1 MAYIEDFID
10 STGNHKF
17 LELRFHRESRMR
29 YQISDISALF
39 DDNYK
44 ILLEYLKHHESIQKP
59 RIQELLDYAEGNNHE
74 VSKSGRRQ
82 DEDMADVRAIHN
94 YGKYISTFKQGYLV
108 GNPIRVEYDDEVN
121 NELLKEL
128 VKKNNF
134 HQLNRQL
141 IKDLSKV
148 GRAYELA
155 YRSADDKTKVIRL
168 DPRETFIIYKNDVDK
183 DSLIGVRYYNK
194 SQIDKTDKI
203 VEVYTSSEVIFFE
216 FDGELTETGRQPHAF
231 GAVPITEYLNTDDGL
246 GDYETELS
254 LIDLYDSAQS
264 DTANYMQDL
273 SDAILAIIGRVSF
286 PEYVNTPEKAIEY
299 LRTMR
304 KARLLNLE
312 PPVDGEGR
320 EGSVDAKYLYKKY
333 DVQGTEAYKNR
344 IAEDIHRFTNTP
356 DMTDNKFAGN
366 QSGEALK
373 WKVFGLDQ
381 ERVDLQALFEQ
392 SLKRRYKLIAHVS
405 EFLSEIK
412 DFDISKLKII
422 FTPNLPKSDQE
433 KINDFKALGGELSN
447 KTKMFVTGIVD
458 DPDEE
463 EDKIMQESQSGSLL
477 AQKLEAQTRMSDKE
491 LAHGHA
497 H

>member
-1 MAYIEDFID
+1 MSYIEEFVD
-10 STGNHKF
+10 STGEHKL

-108 GNPIRVEYDDEVN
+108 GNPIRVEYDEDNGNRVF
-121 NELLKEL
+121 KEL
-128 VKKNNF
+128 ADNNNF

-141 IKDLSKV
+141 IKDLSKT
-148 GRAYELA
+148 GRAYELV
-155 YRSADDKTKVIRL
+155 YHNMDDKTKVIRL
-168 DPRETFIIYKNDVDK
+168 DPRETFIIYQNDVDK
-183 DSLIGVRYYNK
+183 NSLVGIRYYNK
-194 SQIDKTDKI
+194 SQLEDVGKI
-203 VEVYTSSEVIFFE
+203 VEVYTNSEVIY
-216 FDGELTETGRQPHAF
+216 FDYDGDLVEINRETHAF
-231 GAVPITEYLNTDDGL
+231 GSVPINEYLNTDDGL

-286 PEYVNTPEKAIEY
+286 PEYVDTQEKAINY
-299 LRTMR
+299 LRSMR

-312 PPVDGEGR
+312 PPIDTEGH
-320 EGSVDAKYLYKKY
+320 EGSVDAKYLYKQY

-344 IAEDIHRFTNTP
+344 IVQDIHRFTNTP
-356 DMTDNKFAGN
+356 DMSDNKFAGN

-392 SLKRRYKLIAHVS
+392 SLKRRYKLIANVS

-412 DFDISKLKII
+412 DFDISRLKII

-447 KTKMFVTGIVD
+447 KTKMSVTGIVD
-458 DPDEE
+458 DPEKEE
-463 EDKIMQESQSGSLL
+463 TLIAEESQTSSLL

>member
-1 MAYIEDFID
+1 MAHIEDFID
-10 STGNHKF
+10 STGEHKL

-44 ILLEYLKHHESIQKP
+44 ILLEYLKHHENIQKP

-128 VKKNNF
+128 AKKNNF

-194 SQIDKTDKI
+194 SQI
-203 VEVYTSSEVIFFE
+203 
-216 FDGELTETGRQPHAF
+216 
-231 GAVPITEYLNTDDGL
+231 
-246 GDYETELS
+246 
-254 LIDLYDSAQS
+254 
-264 DTANYMQDL
+264 
-273 SDAILAIIGRVSF
+273 
-286 PEYVNTPEKAIEY
+286 
-299 LRTMR
+299 
-304 KARLLNLE
+304 
-312 PPVDGEGR
+312 
-320 EGSVDAKYLYKKY
+320 
-333 DVQGTEAYKNR
+333 
-344 IAEDIHRFTNTP
+344 
-356 DMTDNKFAGN
+356 
-366 QSGEALK
+366 
-373 WKVFGLDQ
+373 
-381 ERVDLQALFEQ
+381 
-392 SLKRRYKLIAHVS
+392 
-405 EFLSEIK
+405 
-412 DFDISKLKII
+412 
-422 FTPNLPKSDQE
+422 
-433 KINDFKALGGELSN
+433 
-447 KTKMFVTGIVD
+447 
-458 DPDEE
+458 
-463 EDKIMQESQSGSLL
+463 
-477 AQKLEAQTRMSDKE
+477 
-491 LAHGHA
+491 
-497 H
+497 